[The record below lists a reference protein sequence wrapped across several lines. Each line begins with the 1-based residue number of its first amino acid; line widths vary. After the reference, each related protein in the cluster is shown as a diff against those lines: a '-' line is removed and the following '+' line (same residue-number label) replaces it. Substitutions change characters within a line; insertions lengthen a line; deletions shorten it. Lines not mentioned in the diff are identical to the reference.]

1 MHRGYNVGEARRC
14 RRARWRLQHGG
25 VQRDAGLVL
34 GVRLDERVEDGPLLL
49 EPVLPACSIKGE
61 TRGAPQKMILR
72 RRPQDVELRA
82 DGVAVVGP

>member
-1 MHRGYNVGEARRC
+1 L
-14 RRARWRLQHGG
+14 RAPLVLLPRFL
-25 VQRDAGLVL
+25 QRDLGVREKLGGLLQSRAVL

>member
-1 MHRGYNVGEARRC
+1 M
-14 RRARWRLQHGG
+14 RAPLVLLPRFL
-25 VQRDAGLVL
+25 QRDLGVREKLGGLLQSRAVL

-72 RRPQDVELRA
+72 GRPQDVELRA